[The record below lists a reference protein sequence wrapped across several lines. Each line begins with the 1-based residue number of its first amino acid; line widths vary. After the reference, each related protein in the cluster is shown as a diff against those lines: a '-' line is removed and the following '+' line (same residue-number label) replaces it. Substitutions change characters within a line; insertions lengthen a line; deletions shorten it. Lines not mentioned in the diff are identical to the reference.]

1 MMDAAL
7 AAGACV
13 RGKAACE
20 DYLRHDENQ
29 NRIQAI

>member
-1 MMDAAL
+1 
-7 AAGACV
+7 V

-29 NRIQAI
+29 DGYRPYEKVDDKN